1 MKNQHPWKLT
11 KFKVTPK
18 EKEKEKEEVRV
29 RQKESQVGQHGVSA
43 QEVPGKVEEEEKVKV
58 VEKAKAKAKERK
70 VKEKQKER
78 KEAREATRVAKE
90 TAGVDCAESRGT
102 GATSARTG

>member
-18 EKEKEKEEVRV
+18 EKEKEKV
-29 RQKESQVGQHGVSA
+29 RQKESQVGQHGVSV

-78 KEAREATRVAKE
+78 KEARAVTRVSKE
-90 TAGVDCAESRGT
+90 TAGADCAESRGT